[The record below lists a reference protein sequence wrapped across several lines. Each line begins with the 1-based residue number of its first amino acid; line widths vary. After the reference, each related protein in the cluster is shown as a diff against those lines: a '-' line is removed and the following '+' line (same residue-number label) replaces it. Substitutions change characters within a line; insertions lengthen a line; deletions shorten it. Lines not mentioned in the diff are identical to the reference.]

1 MKKYTESILIFL
13 VNYFGASA
21 LSLIVSMIPLYIA
34 RFLTPVTYVSDLVYL
49 ISIMVVMTLMLFFL
63 NKRQGYN
70 KSNGHDNAF
79 RNFLI
84 SGSLALLLY
93 TAIGFTTKFFMILYA
108 QVNYAS
114 IIYIYKDFSDIVQ
127 LQTKY
132 FNVMTVAYFLT
143 LIPLILASTAGF
155 YIGCKKRIS
164 DRKKIME
171 HTIR

>member
-1 MKKYTESILIFL
+1 MRKYTESILIFL
-13 VNYFGASA
+13 VNYFGASV
-21 LSLIVSMIPLYIA
+21 LSLLISMIPLYIS
-34 RFLTPVTYVSDLVYL
+34 RSLTKDTYVSDLVYF
-49 ISIMVVMTLMLFFL
+49 ISIMVVMLLTLFFL

-70 KSNGHDNAF
+70 KNNGHDDAF

-93 TAIGFTTKFFMILYA
+93 TAIGFTTKFFMLLYA

-114 IIYIYKDFSDIVQ
+114 IMYIYKDYLDIVQ

-132 FNVMTVAYFLT
+132 FNVLTVTYILT
-143 LIPLILASTAGF
+143 LVPLLTATVMGF
-155 YIGCKKRIS
+155 HNGCKKRMY

-171 HTIR
+171 ETK